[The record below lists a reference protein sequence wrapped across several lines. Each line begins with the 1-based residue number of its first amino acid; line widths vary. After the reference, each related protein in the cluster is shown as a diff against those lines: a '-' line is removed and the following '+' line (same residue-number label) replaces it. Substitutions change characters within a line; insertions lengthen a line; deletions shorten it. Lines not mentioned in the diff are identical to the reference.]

1 MLFLIDGYNVTRQ
14 DPATRDL
21 GLEEQRDALT
31 RRLRVKG
38 PKLLGAGRVVI
49 VFDGKFGVP
58 AAASGTL
65 PEVVFSRGRSAD
77 DEIVR
82 IASKAA
88 EKVVV
93 VSDDRELAARARVHG
108 SDVEQRP
115 SSCCLESAAGTRR
128 GGKRKAGIARDAGLP
143 AGANR
148 ITKELKEL
156 WLDDDDQG

>member
-1 MLFLIDGYNVTRQ
+1 MLYLIDGYNVTRQ

-21 GLEEQRDALT
+21 TLEEQREALLS
-31 RRLRVKG
+31 RLRVRG
-38 PKLLGAGRVVI
+38 ASLLGPGRLVV
-49 VFDGKFGVP
+49 VFDGESGIV

-82 IASKAA
+82 IASNAA

-93 VSDDRELAARARVHG
+93 ISDDRELADRARVHG
-108 SDVEQRP
+108 RGVEQRP
-115 SSCCLESAAGTRR
+115 SSTCFESAAARRRR
-128 GGKRKAGIARDAGLP
+128 GKRRIGSVREAGLP

-148 ITKELKEL
+148 ITQELKDL
-156 WLDDDDQG
+156 WLEDDDDD